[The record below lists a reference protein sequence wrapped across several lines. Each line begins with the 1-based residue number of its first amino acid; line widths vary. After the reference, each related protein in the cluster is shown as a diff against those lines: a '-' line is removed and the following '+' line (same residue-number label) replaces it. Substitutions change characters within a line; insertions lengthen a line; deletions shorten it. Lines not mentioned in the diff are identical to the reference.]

1 VNSDRWQRIK
11 LLFESVL
18 DLQPAA
24 RREALERS
32 RETPSIVTEVR
43 NLIDAEQ
50 QAGDFL
56 DSPISL
62 DPSPDPFSPGDL
74 VGGQFRIV
82 SRLGRGGM
90 GIVYRADDAVL
101 SRPVALKVLPGA
113 LAETGEGPRLK
124 REARAAAALNHPN
137 ICVVYEAGEHQ
148 GRPFIVMELLEGQT
162 LKQRIAAGPL
172 EMSDLLAWAL
182 QILSGLDAAH
192 QAGIIH
198 RDIKPANIFITARGH
213 AKILDFGLAKMAR
226 PATRPASFDTAPASA
241 SLTTPGLIIGTVSYM
256 SPEQACGEDLDARTD
271 IFSFGAVLYE
281 MATGKLAFAG
291 PSTAKIH
298 QAVLSLNPPPARSFN
313 PAIPPDLERV
323 IGKALEK
330 DRDSRYQHAADMEVD
345 LKLVRDKPSGNP
357 PPVSTPLSR
366 RVWPWAVV
374 SFLALGL
381 AVLGAWFWVHRAV
394 SADHHEVV
402 LADFE
407 DSTGDA
413 DLANALQT
421 ALAIDLKQSPF
432 LLVAS
437 GSRISATLT
446 LMERSPSQK
455 LTPLVAREVCQRMND
470 QAVLSG
476 KIARLGQK
484 FLVTLAASDCAT
496 GEDLAQSKAVADDRD
511 GVLKALDNIA
521 AEMRK
526 RLGEP
531 LKTVQRF
538 NQSLLAKETGSLDAL
553 KAYSLGWK
561 VAASQGGE
569 PAIPFFTRAVEID
582 PNFAMAY
589 ASLGLMY
596 GTSGSSELAT
606 ENVTRAYELR
616 DRASDKERF
625 FITGYYFGRAT
636 GNQEKAQQVCNEWA
650 QSYPRDFLDHS
661 FLAGFVDPVL
671 ANYKGAV
678 EEARKT
684 IELNPDARVGYYLL
698 GYDLMYLNDIQGA
711 ENAAHMAAKRNADR
725 MAALRFD
732 IAYMKGDAAGMRR
745 EVESAQTQSGT
756 QDWIFDR
763 QAFAEAS
770 EGRLKNAIKLS
781 RQAVALAQQSGKREQ
796 AAAFQVRPALWE
808 AFFGSPIEARQTAA
822 AALSLA
828 GNREVN
834 YGAALALALSGDSSQ
849 AGKLASDMEKRY
861 PEDTSVRFSYLPVI
875 RAAVALQHGDPLK
888 AIDAL
893 QASIPYD
900 LGSPR
905 SSQTAFF
912 GSLYPV
918 FFRGEALLAASK
930 GAEAASEFQRI
941 LSHRGIT
948 IGDPVVVLAHLGLA
962 RSYAHSGEPAK
973 ARAEYEAFLALWKCA
988 DPDIPVLK
996 RAKAEFE
1003 NLR

>member
-1 VNSDRWQRIK
+1 MNSDRWQRIK

-124 REARAAAALNHPN
+124 REARAAASLNHPN

-226 PATRPASFDTAPASA
+226 PAARPASFDTAPASA

-553 KAYSLGWK
+553 KAYSRGHDLGAGGDYQGSIPFFKRAIELDPRFAAAYADLGVIYSDLGESDLATANLTKAYDLRDLTTEPDRLFIVGEYNAEVTGNLHESLRNYEVWTETYPSDVPPWSNLATLQLEIGRPDLAIAPALRAVSLDPK
-561 VAASQGGE
+561 GAISYVILARAQMRAGQLDKALETCRQAVAQKLDGAEVHGILAQLAFSRHDAAGVDEQFAWAKGKPAEPYMKLQELLINFAQGKRRAALEALRLLVDGYKKQGLPERAARMEGGLPRIEAEIGLIDGARDRLSQLPPINGSTDIPVAWAEVGE
-569 PAIPFFTRAVEID
+569 ISKADEIVKKAMSDHPEDTLWQYLKGPQIRAAIALFQHKPDDAIAALQPAIP
-582 PNFAMAY
+582 
-589 ASLGLMY
+589 
-596 GTSGSSELAT
+596 
-606 ENVTRAYELR
+606 YELR
-616 DRASDKERF
+616 DFDVPSMR
-625 FITGYYFGRAT
+625 GRAYLAAR
-636 GNQEKAQQVCNEWA
+636 QADLAAIEFRKII
-650 QSYPRDFLDHS
+650 DHS
-661 FLAGFVDPVL
+661 TV
-671 ANYKGAV
+671 
-678 EEARKT
+678 
-684 IELNPDARVGYYLL
+684 NPISY
-698 GYDLMYLNDIQGA
+698 
-711 ENAAHMAAKRNADR
+711 
-725 MAALRFD
+725 
-732 IAYMKGDAAGMRR
+732 
-745 EVESAQTQSGT
+745 
-756 QDWIFDR
+756 
-763 QAFAEAS
+763 
-770 EGRLKNAIKLS
+770 AI
-781 RQAVALAQQSGKREQ
+781 
-796 AAAFQVRPALWE
+796 P
-808 AFFGSPIEARQTAA
+808 
-822 AALSLA
+822 
-828 GNREVN
+828 
-834 YGAALALALSGDSSQ
+834 
-849 AGKLASDMEKRY
+849 
-861 PEDTSVRFSYLPVI
+861 
-875 RAAVALQHGDPLK
+875 
-888 AIDAL
+888 
-893 QASIPYD
+893 
-900 LGSPR
+900 
-905 SSQTAFF
+905 
-912 GSLYPV
+912 
-918 FFRGEALLAASK
+918 
-930 GAEAASEFQRI
+930 
-941 LSHRGIT
+941 
-948 IGDPVVVLAHLGLA
+948 LAHLGLA
-962 RSYAHSGEPAK
+962 RAYAMQGNVAGSRQEYERFLELWKDSDADIPAK
-973 ARAEYEAFLALWKCA
+973 NSAYFELAHL
-988 DPDIPVLK
+988 P
-996 RAKAEFE
+996 
-1003 NLR
+1003 